1 MSFLAYSTVS
11 RIAAND
17 AARAER
23 IATAVI
29 VDNLKQTSTSTR
41 CQGGSWTCRFGEERG
56 HFKELEF
63 DPEPLGSVEK
73 RGEHRVIGRQTAE
86 AKV

>member
-1 MSFLAYSTVS
+1 MCSMYTWRGWGGGGQAVS
-11 RIAAND
+11 NSPVNSVA
-17 AARAER
+17 
-23 IATAVI
+23 
-29 VDNLKQTSTSTR
+29 KQTSTQGTR

-73 RGEHRVIGRQTAE
+73 RGEDSVIGRQTAE
-86 AKV
+86 AEV